1 MKVSTSL
8 FSRCF
13 EFEKYSFIVIR
24 YVPIYSHSIA
34 SNLHTIR
41 FVSSLVVSDA
51 KRMTTKKKETMAVM
65 AMVKVLGQA

>member
-1 MKVSTSL
+1 
-8 FSRCF
+8 
-13 EFEKYSFIVIR
+13 VIR